1 MSSPIPPND
10 TDPPKIRLRKA
21 KEWLI
26 QNPTET
32 QAVASRIFNIHKKTL
47 NNSINRGQSNAHH
60 GGQNKILSQSQEHA
74 IHTFIQS
81 YLNHG
86 QTPTRYILFGIICQ
100 LQSRQGK
107 NPPSERW
114 FSSWWKEKGLHKIKT
129 KPIARERITVQDEK
143 EVDYWFEGYKA
154 IIAKYGIKRGDVHN
168 FDETGFRVG
177 CPKGVEV
184 IVPLDVKEV

>member
-47 NNSINRGQSNAHH
+47 NNSINRGQSNPHH

-100 LQSRQGK
+100 LQSRQGRTLLRRGSFQVSGK
-107 NPPSERW
+107 RKDSTRSKQNR
-114 FSSWWKEKGLHKIKT
+114 L
-129 KPIARERITVQDEK
+129 RENELQRK
-143 EVDYWFEGYKA
+143 M
-154 IIAKYGIKRGDVHN
+154 R
-168 FDETGFRVG
+168 RR
-177 CPKGVEV
+177 
-184 IVPLDVKEV
+184 